1 MTFFAGA
8 HPISH
13 RAAVFPLREDDAG
26 AAHSAPA
33 AIKSKEPSMDF
44 ELTEEQRMVKEAA
57 ADFAKNT
64 LLPKAEE
71 FDQKEEIPPEIY
83 KELAG
88 LGYMGMLVP
97 EEYGGSNLDFVSYI
111 CAMEEFSK
119 ACAALMIGLSVHN
132 SLVCDAVLNFGT
144 DEQKKK
150 YLPDLA
156 SGKKMGAYS
165 LTEPGSGTDAGSLRT
180 AAVLQGDHYV
190 LNGTKTF
197 VTNGGIADLFVVFV
211 LTNPE
216 LKSKGISCLL
226 VEKGAAGMSVGAKEK
241 KMGIKGSDTRELSF
255 ADCKIPKANLLGKE
269 NQGFK
274 IALSLLNSG
283 RIGVG
288 AQCLGIAQAAFG
300 EALKYSKERVQ
311 FGQPICNFQAIGFK
325 LADMATQIDA
335 ARLLV
340 YRAAHLKSI
349 GKKCNIEASMAKL
362 FASEVANRVAN
373 EAVQIH
379 GGYGYMK
386 EYPVERYFRDARVT
400 EIYEGSSEAQRIVIS
415 RDLLKD

>member
-1 MTFFAGA
+1 
-8 HPISH
+8 
-13 RAAVFPLREDDAG
+13 
-26 AAHSAPA
+26 
-33 AIKSKEPSMDF
+33 MDF
-44 ELTEEQRMVKEAA
+44 ELTEEQRMVKEAT
-57 ADFAKNT
+57 ADFAKNS
-64 LLPKAEE
+64 LHPKAEE
-71 FDQKEEIPPEIY
+71 FDEKEEIPQEIY

-88 LGYMGMLVP
+88 LGYLGMLLP

-111 CAMEEFSK
+111 CAMEEFAK
-119 ACAALMIGLSVHN
+119 ACAALEIALSVHN
-132 SLVCDAVLNFGT
+132 SLVCDAILKFGT
-144 DEQKKK
+144 EEQKKK
-150 YLPDLA
+150 YLPALA
-156 SGKKMGAYS
+156 RGEKIGAYS

-180 AAVLQGDHYV
+180 SAVLQGDRYLV
-190 LNGTKTF
+190 NGTKTF

-211 LTNPE
+211 LTKPE

-226 VEKGAAGMSVGAKEK
+226 VEKGVEGFSIGAKEK

-255 ADCKIPKANLLGKE
+255 ADSRIPKENLLGEE
-269 NQGFK
+269 NKGFK
-274 IALSLLNSG
+274 VALSLLNSG

-288 AQCLGIAQAAFG
+288 AQCVGIAQAAF
-300 EALKYSKERVQ
+300 EESLKYSKERVQ

-325 LADMATQIDA
+325 LADMATEIDA

-340 YRAAHLKSI
+340 YRAAHLKSK
-349 GKKCNIEASMAKL
+349 GEKCNIEASMAKL
-362 FASEVANRVAN
+362 FASEVANRVVN

-400 EIYEGSSEAQRIVIS
+400 EIYEGTSEAQRIVIS

>member
-1 MTFFAGA
+1 
-8 HPISH
+8 
-13 RAAVFPLREDDAG
+13 
-26 AAHSAPA
+26 
-33 AIKSKEPSMDF
+33 MDF
-44 ELTEEQRMVKEAA
+44 QLTEEQRMVKEAA

-64 LLPKAEE
+64 LLPKAQE
-71 FDQKEEIPPEIY
+71 FDEKEEIPQDIY
-83 KELAG
+83 KQLAD
-88 LGYMGMLVP
+88 LGYLAMLLP
-97 EEYGGSNLDFVSYI
+97 EEFGGSNLDFVSYI

-119 ACAALMIGLSVHN
+119 ACAALTIGLSVHN
-132 SLVCDAVLNFGT
+132 SLVCDAILKFGT
-144 DEQKKK
+144 DDQKKK
-150 YLPDLA
+150 YLPALA
-156 SGKKMGAYS
+156 GGEKIGAYS

-180 AAVLQGDHYV
+180 TAVLRGDHYLV
-190 LNGTKTF
+190 NGTKTF
-197 VTNGGIADLFVVFV
+197 VTNAGIADLFVVFV

-226 VEKGAAGMSVGAKEK
+226 VEKGTEGFSIGAKEK

-255 ADCKIPKANLLGKE
+255 ADSKVPKENLLGEE
-269 NQGFK
+269 NKGFR

-288 AQCLGIAQAAFG
+288 AQCVGIAQAAFE

-311 FGQPICNFQAIGFK
+311 FGQAICNFQAIAFK
-325 LADMATQIDA
+325 LADMATEIEA

-340 YRAAHLKSI
+340 YRAAHLKSK
-349 GKKCNIEASMAKL
+349 GEKCNIEASMAKL
-362 FASEVANRVAN
+362 FASEMANRVVN

-400 EIYEGSSEAQRIVIS
+400 EIYEGTSEAQRIVIS

>member
-1 MTFFAGA
+1 
-8 HPISH
+8 
-13 RAAVFPLREDDAG
+13 
-26 AAHSAPA
+26 
-33 AIKSKEPSMDF
+33 MDF
-44 ELTEEQRMVKEAA
+44 ELTEEQRMVKEATS
-57 ADFAKNT
+57 DFAKNT
-64 LLPKAEE
+64 LLPQAQE
-71 FDQKEEIPPEIY
+71 FDEKEEIPKEIY
-83 KELAG
+83 KQLAQ
-88 LGYMGMLVP
+88 LGYLGMLLP

-111 CAMEEFSK
+111 CAMEEFAK
-119 ACAALMIGLSVHN
+119 ACAALEIALSVHN
-132 SLVCDAVLNFGT
+132 SLVCDAILSFGT
-144 DEQKKK
+144 EEQKKK
-150 YLPDLA
+150 YLPLLA
-156 SGKKMGAYS
+156 RGDKIGAYS

-180 AAVLQGDHYV
+180 TALLQNDHYLV
-190 LNGTKTF
+190 NGTKTF

-211 LTNPE
+211 LTEPE

-226 VEKGAAGMSVGAKEK
+226 VERGTEGFTIGAKEK

-255 ADCKIPKANLLGKE
+255 VDCKIPKRNLLGEE

-288 AQCLGIAQAAFG
+288 AQCVGIAQAAFD

-311 FGQPICNFQAIGFK
+311 FGQPICNFQAIAFK

-340 YRAAHLKSI
+340 YRAAHLKSKGI
-349 GKKCNIEASMAKL
+349 RCNREASMAKL
-362 FASEVANRVAN
+362 FASEVANRVVN

-400 EIYEGSSEAQRIVIS
+400 EIYEGTSEAQRIVIS

>member
-1 MTFFAGA
+1 MN
-8 HPISH
+8 
-13 RAAVFPLREDDAG
+13 
-26 AAHSAPA
+26 
-33 AIKSKEPSMDF
+33 F

-57 ADFAKNT
+57 ADFAKNS

-71 FDQKEEIPPEIY
+71 FDEKEEIPPQIY
-83 KELAG
+83 RELDG
-88 LGYMGMLVP
+88 LGYMGMILP

-111 CAMEEFSK
+111 CAMEEFAK
-119 ACAALMIGLSVHN
+119 ACAALEIALSVHN
-132 SLVCDAVLNFGT
+132 SLVCDAILKFGT
-144 DEQKKK
+144 EEQKKK
-150 YLPDLA
+150 YLPSLA
-156 SGKKMGAYS
+156 RGESIGAYS

-180 AAVLQGDHYV
+180 TAVLQGDHYLV
-190 LNGTKTF
+190 NGTKTF

-216 LKSKGISCLL
+216 LKSKGISCIL
-226 VEKGAAGMSVGAKEK
+226 VDKDTQGFSIGTKEK

-255 ADCKIPKANLLGKE
+255 VDSKIPKGNLLGEE
-269 NQGFK
+269 NKGFRV
-274 IALSLLNSG
+274 ALSLLNSG

-288 AQCLGIAQAAFG
+288 AQCVGIAQAAFE
-300 EALKYSKERVQ
+300 EALRYSKERVQ

-340 YRAAHLKSI
+340 YRAAYLKSK
-349 GKKCNIEASMAKL
+349 GAKCNIEASMAKL
-362 FASEVANRVAN
+362 YASEVANRVAN

-400 EIYEGSSEAQRIVIS
+400 EIYEGTSEAQRIVIS

>member
-1 MTFFAGA
+1 
-8 HPISH
+8 
-13 RAAVFPLREDDAG
+13 
-26 AAHSAPA
+26 
-33 AIKSKEPSMDF
+33 MDF

-57 ADFAKNT
+57 ADFAKNS
-64 LLPKAEE
+64 LLPKAQE
-71 FDQKEEIPPEIY
+71 FDEKEEIPQEIY

-88 LGYMGMLVP
+88 LGYLGMLLP

-111 CAMEEFSK
+111 CAMEEFAK
-119 ACAALMIGLSVHN
+119 ACAALEIALSVHN
-132 SLVCDAVLNFGT
+132 SLVCDAILKFGT

-150 YLPDLA
+150 YLPSLA
-156 SGKKMGAYS
+156 RGEKIGAYS

-180 AAVLQGDHYV
+180 SAVLQDDHYLV
-190 LNGTKTF
+190 NGTKTF
-197 VTNGGIADLFVVFV
+197 VTNGGIADLFVVF
-211 LTNPE
+211 LSTKPE
-216 LKSKGISCLL
+216 LKSKGISCIL
-226 VEKGAAGMSVGAKEK
+226 VEKGTEGFSIGAKEK

-255 ADCKIPKANLLGKE
+255 ADCKIPKENLLGEE
-269 NQGFK
+269 NKGFK
-274 IALSLLNSG
+274 VALSLLNSG

-288 AQCLGIAQAAFG
+288 AQCVGIAQAAF
-300 EALKYSKERVQ
+300 EESLKYSKERVQ

-325 LADMATQIDA
+325 LADMATEIDA

-340 YRAAHLKSI
+340 YRAAHLKSK

-362 FASEVANRVAN
+362 FASEVANRVVN

-400 EIYEGSSEAQRIVIS
+400 EIYEGTSEAQRIVIS

>member
-1 MTFFAGA
+1 
-8 HPISH
+8 
-13 RAAVFPLREDDAG
+13 
-26 AAHSAPA
+26 
-33 AIKSKEPSMDF
+33 MDF
-44 ELTEEQRMVKEAA
+44 QLTEEQRMVKEAA

-64 LLPKAEE
+64 LLPKAQE
-71 FDQKEEIPPEIY
+71 FDEKEEIPQGIY
-83 KELAG
+83 KQLAD
-88 LGYMGMLVP
+88 LGYLAMLLP
-97 EEYGGSNLDFVSYI
+97 EEFGGSNLDFLSYI

-132 SLVCDAVLNFGT
+132 SLVCDAILKFGT
-144 DEQKKK
+144 DDQKKK
-150 YLPDLA
+150 YLPALA
-156 SGKKMGAYS
+156 RGEKIGAYS

-180 AAVLQGDHYV
+180 TAVPQGDHYLV
-190 LNGTKTF
+190 NGTKTF

-226 VEKGAAGMSVGAKEK
+226 VEKDTEGFSIGVKEK

-255 ADCKIPKANLLGKE
+255 ADSKVPKENLLGEE
-269 NQGFK
+269 NKGFK
-274 IALSLLNSG
+274 VALSLLNSG

-288 AQCLGIAQAAFG
+288 AQCVGIAQAAYE

-311 FGQPICNFQAIGFK
+311 FGQPICNFQAIAFK
-325 LADMATQIDA
+325 LADMATEIDA
-335 ARLLV
+335 ARLMV
-340 YRAAHLKSI
+340 YRAAHLKSK
-349 GKKCNIEASMAKL
+349 GEKCNIEASMAKL
-362 FASEVANRVAN
+362 FASEVANRVVN

-400 EIYEGSSEAQRIVIS
+400 EIYEGTSEAQRIVIS

>member
-1 MTFFAGA
+1 
-8 HPISH
+8 
-13 RAAVFPLREDDAG
+13 
-26 AAHSAPA
+26 
-33 AIKSKEPSMDF
+33 MDF

-64 LLPKAEE
+64 LLPQAQE
-71 FDQKEEIPPEIY
+71 FDEKEEIPKEIF
-83 KELAG
+83 KQLGE
-88 LGYMGMLVP
+88 LGYLGMLLP
-97 EEYGGSNLDFVSYI
+97 EEHGGSNLDFVSYI
-111 CAMEEFSK
+111 CAMEEFAK
-119 ACAALMIGLSVHN
+119 ACAALMISLSVHN
-132 SLVCDAVLNFGT
+132 SLVCDAILNFGT
-144 DEQKKK
+144 PEQKKK
-150 YLPDLA
+150 YLPALA
-156 SGKKMGAYS
+156 RGEKIGAYS

-180 AAVLQGDHYV
+180 TALPKGDYYL
-190 LNGTKTF
+190 LNGTKAF

-211 LTNPE
+211 LTSPE
-216 LKSKGISCLL
+216 LKAKGISCLL
-226 VEKGAAGMSVGAKEK
+226 VEKGTPGMSIGAKEK

-255 ADCKIPKANLLGKE
+255 ADCRVPKENLLGQE

-288 AQCLGIAQAAFG
+288 AQCVGIAEAAFA

-311 FGQPICNFQAIGFK
+311 FGQPICNFQAIAFK

-335 ARLLV
+335 AKLLV
-340 YRAAHLKSI
+340 YRAAHLKST
-349 GKKCNIEASMAKL
+349 GQKCNIEASMAKL
-362 FASEVANRVAN
+362 FSSEVANRVVN

-386 EYPVERYFRDARVT
+386 EYAVERYFRDARVT

>member
-1 MTFFAGA
+1 
-8 HPISH
+8 
-13 RAAVFPLREDDAG
+13 
-26 AAHSAPA
+26 
-33 AIKSKEPSMDF
+33 MDF

-64 LLPKAEE
+64 LLPQAQE
-71 FDQKEEIPPEIY
+71 FDEKEEIPKEIY
-83 KELAG
+83 KQLAE
-88 LGYMGMLVP
+88 LGYLGMLLP
-97 EEYGGSNLDFVSYI
+97 EEHGGSNLDFASYV
-111 CAMEEFSK
+111 CAMEEFAK
-119 ACAALMIGLSVHN
+119 ACAALEIALSVHN
-132 SLVCDAVLNFGT
+132 SLVCDAILNFGT
-144 DEQKKK
+144 EDQKKK
-150 YLPDLA
+150 YLPSLA
-156 SGKKMGAYS
+156 RGEKIGAYS

-180 AAVLQGDHYV
+180 TALPEGDRYLV
-190 LNGTKTF
+190 NGTKTF

-226 VEKGAAGMSVGAKEK
+226 VDKGAEGFSIGVNEK

-255 ADCKIPKANLLGKE
+255 ADCKIPKENVLGEE
-269 NQGFK
+269 NKGFR

-288 AQCLGIAQAAFG
+288 AQCVGIAQAAFE

-311 FGQPICNFQAIGFK
+311 FGQPICNFQGIAFK
-325 LADMATQIDA
+325 LADMATQIEA

-340 YRAAHLKSI
+340 YRAAHLKSK
-349 GKKCNIEASMAKL
+349 GEKCNIEASMAKL
-362 FASEVANRVAN
+362 FASEMANRVVN

-400 EIYEGSSEAQRIVIS
+400 EIYEGTSEAQRIVIS